1 MAVIVEDGTL
11 VTDANSFVTRAEYI
25 TYAASIGVTIA
36 NDAAADV
43 ELIKATQFIGAHEDR
58 LIGYKIS
65 RDQSTAY
72 PRSDLIIDGFSW
84 GENEIPRQV
93 ILLQMATALDIH
105 AGIDPY
111 NPPANPERAT
121 RRERVEGA
129 IEVEYF
135 GTDGTT
141 KMSRSST
148 STALLKSLLKNSGLM
163 LVRV

>member
-1 MAVIVEDGTL
+1 MAIIVENGTI
-11 VTDANSFVTRAEYI
+11 VTGANSFVTRAEYI
-25 TYAASIGVTIA
+25 TYAASVGITIA
-36 NDAAADV
+36 SDTAADI
-43 ELIKATQFIGAHEDR
+43 ELIKSGEFINAQEGG
-58 LIGYKIS
+58 LIGYKVD
-65 RDQSTAY
+65 RNQAMAY
-72 PRSDLIIDGFSW
+72 PRNDLILEGFSW
-84 GENEIPRQV
+84 AENEIPRQV
-93 ILLQMATALDIH
+93 ILCQMALALDIH

-135 GTDGTT
+135 GTDGAT